1 MKVLVTGG
9 LGFIGSNLAK
19 KLVEDG
25 HEVFIIDN
33 LLLGKH
39 ENVETIK
46 DKITVIEG
54 DVNKQEDL
62 DKVSPV
68 DIIFHLAASS
78 SAPMFEKD
86 LKGAYYN
93 NILGYVSVLEWAKK
107 VGAKKVIYASTSSIY
122 GNNPTPLRE
131 SDMVVPPNYY
141 SVTKFAQEHT
151 SHIFSRVHSLEIIGF
166 RFMSV
171 YGPNEKSKGK
181 FANLASQF
189 IWDMVDGKSPIL
201 YGDGTQRRDFTYVDD
216 IIQACILAMNSD
228 KNFGSEIFNI
238 GSTKDYSLLEMV
250 EIINKANG
258 TDIKPKLIPNPVK
271 EGYVMTQLASLDK
284 ISKELGYQPTI
295 SLEEGIKRLVEIE
308 KQP

>member
-9 LGFIGSNLAK
+9 LGFIGSNLSK
-19 KLVEDG
+19 KLVEDD

-33 LLLGKH
+33 LLLGRY
-39 ENVETIK
+39 ENIESIK
-46 DKITVIEG
+46 DKVKVIEG
-54 DVNKQEDL
+54 DVKSKEDL
-62 DKVSPV
+62 AKAGSV

-78 SAPMFEKD
+78 SAPMFAED
-86 LKGAYYN
+86 LKGAYRN
-93 NILGYVSVLEWAKK
+93 NIEGHVNILEWANETK
-107 VGAKKVIYASTSSIY
+107 AKKVIYASTSSIY

-131 SDMVVPPNYY
+131 SDYVVPPNYY

-151 SHIFSRVHSLEIIGF
+151 SHIFSKANGLEIIGF

-171 YGPNEKSKGK
+171 YGPNEKSKGQ
-181 FANLASQF
+181 FANLVSQF
-189 IWDMVDGKSPIL
+189 IWAMNKNEPAVL

-216 IIQACILAMNSD
+216 IVQAAILAMNSE
-228 KNFGSEIFNI
+228 KKFGSEIFNI
-238 GSTKDYSLLEMV
+238 GTNKDYSLLEMV
-250 EIINKANG
+250 EIINKAMGKN
-258 TDIKPKLIPNPVK
+258 IEPKLIPNPVK

-308 KQP
+308 KQF